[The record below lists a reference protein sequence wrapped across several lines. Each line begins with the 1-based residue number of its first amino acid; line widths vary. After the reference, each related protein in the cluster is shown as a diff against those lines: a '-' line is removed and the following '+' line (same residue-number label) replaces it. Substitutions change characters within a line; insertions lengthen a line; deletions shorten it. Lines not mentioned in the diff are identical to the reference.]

1 VARGAKVVLLPL
13 SGGWLDAPRAAIFA
27 DAAPDERIA
36 LPVGC
41 WLVVHPRGRLV
52 FDTGLDRAAAADPV
66 GALGARRA
74 DVFRVASAPGDDVV
88 GALAARG
95 LEPDDVTHVVNSHLH
110 FDHCGCNRC
119 FPNARTIV
127 QRLELEAA
135 QAALEAGSDDPGT
148 WNDPVRP
155 PEAVDGEHDVFGD
168 ARVVAFP
175 TPGHTRGHQS
185 LRVTTG
191 SGRIVVLLGD
201 AIYTERHADED
212 SLPAAGAVWDA
223 PTMRDTMARLRRMR
237 AEGATL
243 VYGHDDAQWRA
254 LSAQDGGID

>member
-1 VARGAKVVLLPL
+1 MTRGAAVVALPL

-27 DAAPDERIA
+27 DAAPGERIA

-41 WLVVHPRGRLV
+41 WLVAHPRGRLV

-66 GALGARRA
+66 GALGVRRA
-74 DVFRVASAPGDDVV
+74 RAFRVASPPGDDVV

-95 LEPDDVTHVVNSHLH
+95 LAPDDVTHVVNSHLH

-119 FPNARTIV
+119 FPRARVVV
-127 QRLELEAA
+127 QRAELEAA
-135 QAALEAGSDDPGT
+135 RAALAAGGDDPAT
-148 WNDPVRP
+148 WNDPDRP
-155 PEAVDGEHDVFGD
+155 PEAVDGEHDLFGD
-168 ARVVAFP
+168 GRVVAFP
-175 TPGHTRGHQS
+175 TPGHTAGHQS

-191 SGRIVVLLGD
+191 SGRVVVLLGD

-212 SLPAAGAVWDA
+212 ALPAPGAVWDA

-237 AEGATL
+237 AAGATL

-254 LSAQDGGID
+254 LSALPGGID